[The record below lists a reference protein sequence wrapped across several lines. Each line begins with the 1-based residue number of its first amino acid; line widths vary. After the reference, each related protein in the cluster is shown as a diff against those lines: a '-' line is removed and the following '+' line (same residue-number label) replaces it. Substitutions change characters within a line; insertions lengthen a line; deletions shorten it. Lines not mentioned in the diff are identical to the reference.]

1 MPSQRL
7 LIRGGTVLSM
17 DPSIGEL
24 SSGDVLV
31 EDGRIAAVA
40 PSLDVSDAE
49 TIDATGTIVM
59 PGFVD
64 THRHTWQ
71 APWRNIASDW
81 TLAHYFTGIHAGL
94 SGHYR
99 PEDTYIGNLLG
110 TLEALDSGITTLLD
124 WSHNLNTPAHA
135 DGAIAALFE
144 SGSRVVFAHGGG
156 APEWAA
162 VPSDV
167 VHTHDA
173 KRIKEQYFSSDDQL
187 VTMAM
192 ALRGPQFA
200 SRDTTEADWALARE
214 IGARITVHVGDGAW
228 GKTRPVA
235 WLHEKGFLGPEV
247 THVHCNTL
255 SDEELVMIADS
266 GGSAS
271 VSPDIELQMGHGW
284 PATGRLLRVGIR
296 PSLSIDVC
304 TATCGHMFGAMKSA
318 LLTQR
323 GLDNAAIEAAGGD
336 ASEMSELN
344 VSSRDALAFGTIEGA
359 RACGLDSKVG
369 SLTPG
374 KEADLIMLRADT
386 LGMTPLNNPA
396 AAVVY
401 NGNPAL
407 VDTVLV
413 AGRVVKRHGR
423 LLGVDEAR
431 VRRLAVE
438 TRDYLLSTAHG
449 DPRLAGARIGGD
461 WLPAAYTAA

>member
-1 MPSQRL
+1 MRTISQ
-7 LIRGGTVLSM
+7 GFT
-17 DPSIGEL
+17 
-24 SSGDVLV
+24 
-31 EDGRIAAVA
+31 
-40 PSLDVSDAE
+40 LDCR
-49 TIDATGTIVM
+49 AT
-59 PGFVD
+59 
-64 THRHTWQ
+64 
-71 APWRNIASDW
+71 
-81 TLAHYFTGIHAGL
+81 TGPRTRT
-94 SGHYR
+94 S
-99 PEDTYIGNLLG
+99 GNLLG

-156 APEWAA
+156 APEWSG

-167 VHTHDA
+167 PHTRDA
-173 KRIKEQYFSSDDQL
+173 KRIREQYFSSDDQL

-200 SRDTTEADWALARE
+200 PGATSEADWALARE
-214 IGARITVHVGDGAW
+214 LDARITVHVGDGAW

-235 WLHEKGFLGPEV
+235 WMQEKGFLGPEV
-247 THVHCNTL
+247 TYVHCNTL
-255 SDEELVMIADS
+255 SDEELLMIAAS
-266 GGSAS
+266 GGTAS

-284 PATGRLLRVGIR
+284 PATGRLLRAGIR

-336 ASEMSELN
+336 ASEMSQLN
-344 VSSRDALAFGTIEGA
+344 VSCRDALSFGTVEGA
-359 RACGLDSKVG
+359 RAVGLDAKIG

-374 KEADLIMLRADT
+374 KDADLILLRTDT

-401 NGNPAL
+401 NGNPSL

-413 AGRVVKRHGR
+413 AGRVVKRDGR
-423 LLGVDEAR
+423 LIGVDVER

-438 TRDYLLSTAHG
+438 TRDYLLQTAHG
-449 DPRLAGARIGGD
+449 DPRLADASIGGD
-461 WLPAAYTAA
+461 WLPAAYAAA